1 MRQLVLAVATIITVA
16 TISPAARA
24 DMVGAVA
31 GAGTGLLVAGPVGAV
46 AGAVVGGFF
55 GKPFWGPPI
64 SPDACWVDNDFHRH
78 CSSDRN
84 YQDGLARQ

>member
-1 MRQLVLAVATIITVA
+1 MRQLILAVATIITVA

-24 DMVGAVA
+24 DMIGAAA

-64 SPDACWVDNDFHRH
+64 GPGACWIDNDLRRH
-78 CSSDRN
+78 CSDDPN
-84 YQDGLARQ
+84 YQNGLAHQ

>member
-1 MRQLVLAVATIITVA
+1 MRQIVLAVATIITVA

-24 DMVGAVA
+24 DMIGAAA

-64 SPDACWVDNDFHRH
+64 GRGACWVDNDFHRH
-78 CSSDRN
+78 CSDDRN
-84 YQDGLARQ
+84 YQGGLAGQ